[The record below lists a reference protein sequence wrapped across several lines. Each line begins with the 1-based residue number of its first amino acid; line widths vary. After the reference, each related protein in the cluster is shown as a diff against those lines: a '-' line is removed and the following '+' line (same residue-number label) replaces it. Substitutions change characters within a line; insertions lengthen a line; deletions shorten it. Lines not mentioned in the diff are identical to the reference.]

1 MFSKRRLK
9 IYHFLLSIESVVK
22 TKDDTIAK
30 EYGIEQLPALIY
42 FEKRIPSIYEGDI
55 SAEEDVLQWLI
66 QQKTEDT
73 IESVNRELL
82 EQLISNTQYLVVY
95 FCKRNNFFFLKI
107 FNEKKNNLDLLFF
120 ISKIN
125 QTARRAILFWKS

>member
-1 MFSKRRLK
+1 M
-9 IYHFLLSIESVVK
+9 K
-22 TKDDTIAK
+22 TKETTIAK

-42 FEKRIPSIYEGDI
+42 FEKRIPSIYQGDI

-82 EQLISNTQYLVVY
+82 EQLIINTQYLVVY
-95 FCKRNNFFFLKI
+95 FCK
-107 FNEKKNNLDLLFF
+107 
-120 ISKIN
+120 
-125 QTARRAILFWKS
+125 

>member
-1 MFSKRRLK
+1 M
-9 IYHFLLSIESVVK
+9 HQLSLIQVVK
-22 TKDDTIAK
+22 TQQTNIAK
-30 EYGIEQLPALIY
+30 EYGIEEFPALIY

-82 EQLISNTQYLVVY
+82 EQLITNTQYLVVY
-95 FCKRNNFFFLKI
+95 FCK
-107 FNEKKNNLDLLFF
+107 F
-120 ISKIN
+120 ILIDSIN
-125 QTARRAILFWKS
+125 VI